1 MRSKNTPGAI
11 GGLGRF
17 SWLGYRG
24 PEGDNGWNLGLEGYL
39 EAGYF
44 PCRRHERE

>member
-24 PEGDNGWNLGLEGYL
+24 PEGDDGCLRIYSLDFTR
-39 EAGYF
+39 F
-44 PCRRHERE
+44 PKAL